1 MLTMRSDTIYLDHA
15 ATTPLD
21 EAVLEAMIPY
31 LTRHHGNPSSVHRW
45 GRQAR
50 VAVEDAREQVAACL
64 CAEPGEIVFTSG
76 ATEANNWVLRQRM
89 AAAGP
94 EAHLI
99 TSAAEHEAVLEPAAS
114 LEAQGYHVTRLTPT
128 RYGRIT
134 PDQVEAALTEHTAL
148 VSLMHV
154 NNETGA
160 RTDIPAIAGLCRAH
174 GVALHSD
181 TVQSMGLFR
190 NDVQE
195 LGVDYATI
203 SAHKFYGPKG
213 IGALYVRSGSAL
225 NPLIEGGSQER
236 DQRGGTEHIA
246 GMVGLASALQQ
257 AYGRAEH
264 ERERLH
270 GLQRHLLDALDT
282 KLGDTVI
289 LNTPPDPAHRA
300 PHVVNVAV
308 PPQNDTPVDG
318 EMLILNLDMEGVLA
332 SSGSACTSGTLTPS
346 HVLSAIG
353 LDDATAAAAVRFSLG
368 RSTTAADIDQ
378 AVDALAATLDRLR
391 G

>member
-1 MLTMRSDTIYLDHA
+1 MHSDVIYLDHA
-15 ATTPLD
+15 ATTPLNED
-21 EAVLEAMIPY
+21 VLEAMRPY
-31 LTRHHGNPSSVHRW
+31 LTQHHGNPSSVHRW

-50 VAVEDAREQVAACL
+50 VAVEDAREQVASCL
-64 CAEPGEIVFTSG
+64 GAEPSEIVFTSG
-76 ATEANNWVLRQRM
+76 ATEANNWVLRQRL
-89 AAAGP
+89 ANAGSG
-94 EAHLI
+94 AHLI
-99 TSAAEHEAVLEPAAS
+99 TCAAEHEAVLEPAAS
-114 LEAQGYHVTRLTPT
+114 LEAQGYRVTRLTPT

-134 PDQVEAALTEHTAL
+134 PGQVEAALTPETEL

-160 RTDIPAIAGLCRAH
+160 RTNIPAIAEVCRAH
-174 GVALHSD
+174 NVALHSD

-190 NDVQE
+190 NDVHD

-213 IGALYVRSGSAL
+213 IGALYVRSGAAL
-225 NPLIEGGSQER
+225 EPLIEGGSQER

-246 GMVGLASALQQ
+246 GTVGLATALQH
-257 AYGRAEH
+257 AYDRADE
-264 ERERLH
+264 ERERLYT
-270 GLQRHLLDALDT
+270 LQQHLLETLNDA
-282 KLGDTVI
+282 LGDTLVI
-289 LNTPPDPAHRA
+289 NTPPDRAHRA
-300 PHVVNVAV
+300 PHVVNVAI

-353 LDDATAAAAVRFSLG
+353 LDDETAAAAVRFSLG
-368 RSTTAADIDQ
+368 RTTTASDLDH
-378 AVDALAATLDRLR
+378 AVDALSTTLRRLCR
-391 G
+391 